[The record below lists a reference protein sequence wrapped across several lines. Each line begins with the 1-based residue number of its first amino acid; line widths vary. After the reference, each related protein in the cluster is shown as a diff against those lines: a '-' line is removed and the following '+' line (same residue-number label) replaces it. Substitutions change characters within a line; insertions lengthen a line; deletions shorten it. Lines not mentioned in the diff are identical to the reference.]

1 LRSVLLLSLGL
12 FLAACASHDDSA
24 VVRGRGLAE
33 ARLPV
38 AEQAE
43 IYSESLQA
51 SFDVGPGLSLLL
63 DPRMLPREA
72 GYGAGP
78 ALSGAVVRAAIAT
91 GTFQGTC
98 HPTTPAR
105 ETMTPRCTAPI
116 PGYVVRVSPIFHAA
130 GDTLQVY
137 AASAR
142 YDTKAS
148 GSHQAF
154 VLEEAY
160 QLVRRGGHWEVA
172 RKARLTS

>member
-1 LRSVLLLSLGL
+1 MRTLLLVSLSIIL
-12 FLAACASHDDSA
+12 IACGGHDDA
-24 VVRGRGLAE
+24 NVVRGRGMRV

-38 AEQAE
+38 AEQAQ
-43 IYSESLQA
+43 IYSASLQA
-51 SFDVGPGLSLLL
+51 SFDLGPGLSLLL
-63 DPRMLPREA
+63 DPRTLPREA
-72 GYGAGP
+72 GYGPGP
-78 ALSGAVVRAAIAT
+78 ALPTAVVRATVAT

-98 HPTTPAR
+98 HPTAPAR
-105 ETMTPRCTAPI
+105 ETSTPRCRAPI

-148 GSHQAF
+148 GSHRAF
-154 VLEEAY
+154 ILEEAY
-160 QLVRRGGHWEVA
+160 QLVRRGRRWEVA